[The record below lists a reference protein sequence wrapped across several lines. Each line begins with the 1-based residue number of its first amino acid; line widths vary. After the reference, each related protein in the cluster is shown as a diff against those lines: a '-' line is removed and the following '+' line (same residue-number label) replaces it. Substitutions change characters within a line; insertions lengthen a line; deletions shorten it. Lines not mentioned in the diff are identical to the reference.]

1 MAKIDDIREQIA
13 GRVAQRD
20 GGSPLPSIVALGL
33 GTLAGGALVYLFDP
47 EKGTSR
53 RAQARD
59 RLNALVRQGTQE
71 AERVGR
77 RASAQAQG
85 LTQRVAH
92 LRPEPKDPM
101 NDAALTEK
109 VKEELFSDP
118 SIPSGQLNI
127 NAERGV
133 IVIRGQVESPELIEE
148 IERRVRKVQGV
159 WEVQN
164 LVHLPGLPVGSG
176 A

>member
-1 MAKIDDIREQIA
+1 MATIDELREQMA
-13 GRVAQRD
+13 NRLPGRD
-20 GGSPLPSIVALGL
+20 TGSPLPSLLAIGL
-33 GTLAGGALVYLFDP
+33 GGLAGGALVYLFDP
-47 EKGTSR
+47 EQGRAR
-53 RAQARD
+53 RAKARD
-59 RLNALVRQGTQE
+59 QIGALARRGTRE

-92 LRPEPKDPM
+92 LRPEAKEPM
-101 NDAALTEK
+101 NDAALAEK
-109 VKEELFSDP
+109 VKDELFADP
-118 SIPSGQLNI
+118 SIPSGELNI

-133 IVIRGQVESPELIEE
+133 VVIRGQLETQEQIAD
-148 IERRVRKVQGV
+148 IERRVRAIDGV
-159 WEVQN
+159 WDVQN

>member
-1 MAKIDDIREQIA
+1 MARIDEIREQMA
-13 GRVAQRD
+13 NRMPQRG
-20 GGSPLPSIVALGL
+20 GGSPLPSILALGL
-33 GTLAGGALVYLFDP
+33 GSLAGGALVYLFDP
-47 EKGTSR
+47 EKGKSR
-53 RAQARD
+53 RAEAHD
-59 RLNALVRQGTQE
+59 RIHSLVRQGTRE

-92 LRPEPKDPM
+92 LRPEAKDPM
-101 NDAALTEK
+101 NDAALAEK
-109 VKEELFSDP
+109 VKEELFADP

-133 IVIRGQVESPELIEE
+133 IVIRGQLESPEQIEE
-148 IERRVRKVQGV
+148 IERRVRKIQGV

-164 LVHLPGLPVGSG
+164 LAHLPGLPVGSR